1 MFAQWDPF
9 QLEMA
14 LVVTRVS
21 LKKKKQD
28 TTFITLM
35 QQGTGGLWQADQE

>member
-21 LKKKKQD
+21 LKKEQD
-28 TTFITLM
+28 TTFKTLM